1 MMNNEALIWVLKK
14 EYEIKD
20 RSGIYGYTQRTLAY
34 AKLMELYHLAAS
46 QAKLFIT
53 SFDGYLSE
61 KQELDPIF
69 DYTFNGA
76 LAVSE
81 ENI

>member
-1 MMNNEALIWVLKK
+1 MIISPHGNLLCEDSN
-14 EYEIKD
+14 
-20 RSGIYGYTQRTLAY
+20 
-34 AKLMELYHLAAS
+34 AKLMELYHLAES